1 MKNTDE
7 PDNKKARLVLT
18 TDNPDPNLD
27 GIERNNSNIS
37 PPLINNSSKDNN
49 SIGVIYN
56 FYTNIIPTKDKF
68 PSIGKIKTK
77 EIEKTIMNDTNK
89 MEGMKLNNDNQ
100 NNEMIGNGGKVI
112 INSSENEKN
121 CVIGKDNSITE
132 DKKSNNSIINYP
144 ALEIKRAIKFNE
156 VPNYLLI
163 PGRITEEC
171 ICKVIPQNIR
181 DEITFAIDGGLV
193 TDSNWNIDDGY
204 LGKQCYIDKKRYKYI
219 INEETG
225 KPVKVEPYNFGNA
238 NIRRARLKN
247 DRGSFIIERRQWL
260 IYQENNNEKLRL
272 IKRIYMAYRT
282 PSNFPNIAL
291 LTYSWCDNFNHKKY
305 LSLLEKVELL
315 GAPTPPKIIQNEEP
329 YFPNGDTIKYY
340 RRWPL
345 YSHQEITPE
354 EAYAIILK
362 KKEISKD
369 LICHSVPQCYG
380 DIGTFIIDNVHVKDP
395 IIQRLDDGH
404 SNWGG
409 ANDINIKYFKFDD
422 EKKQIL
428 QLDIKSGI
436 PSRLVNYDVKLY
448 CRICRN
454 NRGSGS
460 FVRKMY
466 LYFIRDWKK
475 LAKCLPIVVVTYS
488 FDEIDE
494 SIFDYADSL
503 PPMICESR
511 KYLNVDELPEVVDVD
526 GVMED
531 GGDSSGF

>member
-1 MKNTDE
+1 MEGIDSNNT
-7 PDNKKARLVLT
+7 
-18 TDNPDPNLD
+18 
-27 GIERNNSNIS
+27 NIS
-37 PPLINNSSKDNN
+37 PTFINIPSKDN

-56 FYTNIIPTKDKF
+56 FYTNIIPKSDRF
-68 PSIGKIKTK
+68 SSVGKIKTK
-77 EIEKTIMNDTNK
+77 EIEKSILNDTNK
-89 MEGMKLNNDNQ
+89 MEGMKLNNENQ
-100 NNEMIGNGGKVI
+100 NNEMVGNGGKVI
-112 INSSENEKN
+112 NDGNEKN
-121 CVIGKDNSITE
+121 CSIGKDIITE
-132 DKKSNNSIINYP
+132 NKKLNNSINYS
-144 ALEIKRAIKFNE
+144 ALEVKRAIKFNE

-163 PGRITEEC
+163 PGRISEEN
-171 ICKVIPQNIR
+171 ICKVIPQNIK
-181 DEITFAIDGGLV
+181 DDITFAIEGALV

-225 KPVKVEPYNFGNA
+225 KPVKVETYSFGNA

-247 DRGSFIIERRQWL
+247 ERGAFIIERRQWL
-260 IYQENNNEKLRL
+260 VYQENTNEKLRL

-282 PSNFPNIAL
+282 PSYFPNIAL
-291 LTYSWCDNFNHKKY
+291 LTYSWCDNFSHKKY

-315 GAPTPPKIIQNEEP
+315 GTSTAPKIIQNEEP
-329 YFPNGDTIKYY
+329 YFPNGDAIKYY

-354 EAYAIILK
+354 EAYAIVLK

-380 DIGTFIIDNVHVKDP
+380 DIGTFIIDNVHVTDP

-409 ANDINIKYFKFDD
+409 ANDINIKYFKFDN
-422 EKKQIL
+422 ENKQIL

-436 PSRLVNYDVKLY
+436 PSRLVNFDVKLY

-475 LAKCLPIVVVTYS
+475 LAKCLPVVVVTYS

-511 KYLNVDELPEVVDVD
+511 KYLNIDDLSENTDKD
-526 GVMED
+526 GMVED
-531 GGDSSGF
+531 GCDSPSF

>member
-18 TDNPDPNLD
+18 TDNPDPNLEGID
-27 GIERNNSNIS
+27 GNNTNNSPTFINI
-37 PPLINNSSKDNN
+37 PSKDN

-56 FYTNIIPTKDKF
+56 FYTNIIPKSGTF
-68 PSIGKIKTK
+68 SNIGKIKT
-77 EIEKTIMNDTNK
+77 EIEKSILNDTNK

-100 NNEMIGNGGKVI
+100 NNEMVGNGGKVI
-112 INSSENEKN
+112 NNDNEKN
-121 CVIGKDNSITE
+121 CAIEKDIIIE
-132 DKKSNNSIINYP
+132 DKKLNSSINYP
-144 ALEIKRAIKFNE
+144 ALELKRAIKFNE
-156 VPNYLLI
+156 VPSYLLI
-163 PGRITEEC
+163 PGRIG
-171 ICKVIPQNIR
+171 
-181 DEITFAIDGGLV
+181 ALV

-225 KPVKVEPYNFGNA
+225 KPVKVETYSLENA

-247 DRGSFIIERRQWL
+247 ERGAFIIERRQWL
-260 IYQENNNEKLRL
+260 IYQENSNEKLRL

-282 PSNFPNIAL
+282 PPYFPNIAL

-315 GAPTPPKIIQNEEP
+315 GTSTAPKIMQNEEP
-329 YFPNGDTIKYY
+329 YFPNGDAIKYY

-354 EAYAIILK
+354 EAYAIVLK

-380 DIGTFIIDNVHVKDP
+380 DIGTFIIDNVHVTDP

-404 SNWGG
+404 TNWGG
-409 ANDINIKYFKFDD
+409 ANDINIKYFKFDN
-422 EKKQIL
+422 ENKQIL

-436 PSRLVNYDVKLY
+436 PSRLVNFDVKLY

-475 LAKCLPIVVVTYS
+475 LAKCLPVVVVTYS

-511 KYLNVDELPEVVDVD
+511 KYLNIDDLSENTDRD
-526 GVMED
+526 GMMMED
-531 GGDSSGF
+531 GGDSPSF